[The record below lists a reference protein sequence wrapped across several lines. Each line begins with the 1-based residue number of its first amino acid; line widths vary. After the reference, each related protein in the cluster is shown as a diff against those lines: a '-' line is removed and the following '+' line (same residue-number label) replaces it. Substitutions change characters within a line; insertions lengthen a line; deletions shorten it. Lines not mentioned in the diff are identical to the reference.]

1 MPSRFR
7 THNSFI
13 DKSFA
18 AGNSADYYLC
28 LQTGTHNTGFAV
40 FNPVTKKYIVLEA
53 FITGDTK
60 PGDELH
66 NLKNLL
72 EERTWLRQTFSKVFL
87 IIDNPLSTL
96 VPPPLFNESEAMMY
110 LSYNH
115 PADEHF
121 AAYFNHL
128 KTAGVVTV
136 FGVAKSLTEL
146 AEATWKNVNYRHCS
160 SVLIESLLIN
170 YKNKTDS
177 NTLFL
182 NVRDGGFDLVYF
194 KNNKLHFHNFFRYNT
209 KEDFIY
215 FLLTAV
221 EELQL
226 NPEQLNL
233 MLSGNIDKSSIL
245 YEMIYRYI
253 RSIRFVDRNEVFGY
267 SYVMDELMGHKQYT
281 LFNVL
286 TCE

>member
-7 THNSFI
+7 THNSFF

-18 AGNSADYYLC
+18 AGNTADYYLC
-28 LQTGTHNTGFAV
+28 LQAGTKTISYSV
-40 FNPVTKKYIVLEA
+40 FNPGTKKFIVLES
-53 FITGDTK
+53 FISADTK
-60 PGDELH
+60 PGDETTG
-66 NLKNLL
+66 LKYLL
-72 EERTWLRQTFSKVFL
+72 DEKTWLKQPFSKVFL
-87 IIDNPLSTL
+87 IIDNPYSTL
-96 VPPPLFNESEAMMY
+96 IPPPLFSEEEAMMY

-115 PADEHF
+115 PVDDHYTAR
-121 AAYFNHL
+121 FNQL
-128 KTAGVVTV
+128 RTAGIVTV
-136 FGVAKSLTEL
+136 FGMTKTLTEL
-146 AEATWKNVNYRHCS
+146 AEETWNNINYKHCS
-160 SVLIESLLIN
+160 SVIIESLLIN
-170 YKNKTDS
+170 YKNKTDN

-215 FLLTAV
+215 FLLTTV

-226 NPEQLNL
+226 NPEQLKL
-233 MLSGNIDKSSIL
+233 MLSGEIDKSSIL

-253 RSIRFVDRNEVFGY
+253 RSIAFVDRNEVFGY
-267 SYVMDELMGHKQYT
+267 SYLMDELMGHKQYT

-286 TCE
+286 ICE